1 MCCSFRRLS
10 MSLKEL
16 GRTMVSKLYDEANI
30 VSPELPIS
38 KVAGI
43 LRDKGVYEVFVQIGD
58 RVGMISTRDILK
70 ISNRTKRMVSSTVRY
85 VPKISLNESVENAAR
100 IMEQYRFRALPIVE
114 NKKIVG
120 QINALAIIK
129 SLNRGFL
136 SKIKVNQIMTS
147 NPIIMD
153 PQDST
158 DKARHIMIRRRIDH
172 IPIVE
177 GIKIRGIV
185 TSSDIVFRMLPID
198 NVGKGD
204 LSEDESRR
212 LDFPLIRISNSD
224 PITCNIEENLDSVF
238 DNITKNRSTYSLVT
252 LWNEIN
258 DIVTNRDFL
267 KLIKSEKSNL
277 EIPAYLIGLPKHPFE
292 AEATSDKFNK
302 TVIGLRK
309 AFPDIMEIRSI
320 IKTKSIR
327 SDRRRYEVKLIIYSP
342 NQNYAFSEEGYD
354 LPSLYDVFANKVKR
368 LMTRKNRIIKPT
380 KRRNEE

>member
-1 MCCSFRRLS
+1 

-129 SLNRGFL
+129 SLDRGFL

-158 DKARHIMIRRRIDH
+158 DKARH
-172 IPIVE
+172 
-177 GIKIRGIV
+177 IKIRGIV

-258 DIVTNRDFL
+258 GIVTYRDFL

-277 EIPAYLIGLPKHPFE
+277 EIPAYLIGLPEDPFE

>member
-1 MCCSFRRLS
+1 
-10 MSLKEL
+10 MSLKES
-16 GRTMVSKLYDEANI
+16 GRGTVSKLYDEANI

-43 LRDKGVYEVFVQIGD
+43 LREKGVYEVFTQIGD

-70 ISNRTKRMVSSTVRY
+70 ISNTTKRMVSSTVRY
-85 VPKISLNESVENAAR
+85 VPKISLNETVENAAR

-120 QINALAIIK
+120 QINALSIIK
-129 SLNRGFL
+129 SLDRGFL
-136 SKIKVNQIMTS
+136 SKINVNQIMTS
-147 NPIIMD
+147 NPILMD

-158 DKARHIMIRRRIDH
+158 NKARHMMIRRRIDH

-177 GIKIRGIV
+177 GANIRGIV

-204 LSEDESRR
+204 LSEDEQIR
-212 LDFPLIRISNSD
+212 LDFPLIRISNSS
-224 PITCNIEENLDSVF
+224 PITCNIDENLDSVF
-238 DNITKNRSTYSLVT
+238 DNISKNRSTYSLVT

-258 DIVTNRDFL
+258 GIVTYRDFL
-267 KLIKSEKSNL
+267 KLIESEKSNL
-277 EIPAYLIGLPKHPFE
+277 EIPAYLIGLPEDPFE

-302 TVIGLRK
+302 TVNGLRK
-309 AFPDIMEIRSI
+309 AFPHIMEVRSI

-327 SDRRRYEVKLIIYSP
+327 SDRRRYEVKLLIYSP
-342 NQNYAFSEEGYD
+342 NQNYVFSEEGYD
-354 LPSLYDVFANKVKR
+354 LPSLYDVLANKVKR

-380 KRRNEE
+380 KRRSEE